1 LWDQELISLGA
12 YYLHRASQGDSLSKY
27 HIEAAIAYWH
37 TNKADTQEKWENILQ
52 LYNQLLQIEYSPVAA
67 LNRTYA
73 FSKANGKEEAIREAE
88 KLNLKDN
95 HFYFVLLGDLY
106 TALDNV
112 KAREFFRRAIQLA
125 KTDSDKQIILKRLD
139 QI

>member
-1 LWDQELISLGA
+1 MTAFQNITLKLLLLIGIL
-12 YYLHRASQGDSLSKY
+12 
-27 HIEAAIAYWH
+27 
-37 TNKADTQEKWENILQ
+37 KADTKEKWENILQ

-73 FSKANGKEEAIREAE
+73 LSKANGKEEAIREAE

-106 TALDNV
+106 TDLDNE
-112 KAREFFRRAIQLA
+112 KAREFFSRAVHLA
-125 KTDSDKQIILKRLD
+125 KTDSDKQIILKR
-139 QI
+139 QYKI